1 MDRLENNTNS
11 WFLRVN
17 VINKA
22 TRDMAVHMIS
32 LDSLPVDLSSCG
44 YLVALYF
51 QCTIAS
57 TVFLL
62 KLPDCF
68 LETCVFVF

>member
-11 WFLRVN
+11 WFLRAN

-22 TRDMAVHMIS
+22 TRDMAVHTIS

-44 YLVALYF
+44 YLVALYL

-57 TVFLL
+57 TVFLP